1 MVAHS
6 YLSLRA
12 LFGLRVRGGI
22 LFFLILAEGNDFPL
36 KSSMA
41 DGLHVCLSCI
51 NLKPAKT
58 ADLSVSI
65 LHPLLVLVIPYS
77 LGSQLT

>member
-12 LFGLRVRGGI
+12 LFGLRVRGDT
-22 LFFLILAEGNDFPL
+22 FFFILAEGNDFPL

>member
-22 LFFLILAEGNDFPL
+22 PFFILAEGNDFPL

>member
-12 LFGLRVRGGI
+12 LFGLRVRGDT
-22 LFFLILAEGNDFPL
+22 FFFFFFAEGNDFPL

-65 LHPLLVLVIPYS
+65 LHPLLVLVIPYT

>member
-6 YLSLRA
+6 HLSLRA
-12 LFGLRVRGGI
+12 LFGLRVRGGY
-22 LFFLILAEGNDFPL
+22 FFFILAEGNDFPL

>member
-12 LFGLRVRGGI
+12 LFGLRVRGDT
-22 LFFLILAEGNDFPL
+22 FFFFLAEGNYFPL

-65 LHPLLVLVIPYS
+65 LHPLLVLVLPYT